1 MINKANRLN
10 FGAVDELNSFLI
22 RRQLLTMESKRIQT
36 VLADTEAEVK
46 VRQGDLVD
54 IRDGVLTALR
64 EHLGRQ
70 EEVARVES
78 LNRQKLENLPRNA
91 ERYLRRR
98 VKKLLAHLKPQLRR
112 QIADRSEAVRV
123 QDAGWHLPKV
133 QQLTAWTE
141 WFAEYE
147 RPSRKPPRFRKD
159 RIQVALVVSG
169 GIGDLLK
176 STHLVGPISDH
187 FACDL
192 TIIAAQSAV
201 GEVVAHNPYVT
212 DTLVPVSFHVF
223 RFTEGL
229 RNIPVFDL
237 IIVWKY
243 VCSI

>member
-1 MINKANRLN
+1 M
-10 FGAVDELNSFLI
+10 
-22 RRQLLTMESKRIQT
+22 
-36 VLADTEAEVK
+36 
-46 VRQGDLVD
+46 
-54 IRDGVLTALR
+54 
-64 EHLGRQ
+64 
-70 EEVARVES
+70 
-78 LNRQKLENLPRNA
+78 
-91 ERYLRRR
+91 
-98 VKKLLAHLKPQLRR
+98 
-112 QIADRSEAVRV
+112 
-123 QDAGWHLPKV
+123 

-169 GIGDLLK
+169 GLGDLLK

-243 VCSI
+243 VIQYVMPPGSRIRVCLYSVNRRKSVRFERGSRELFILIWVAYI